1 VSSIRGRLL
10 AALLFAALVS
20 IALTVV
26 VATLTLRHNAGERQR
41 ATLERVG
48 DVLAGPLA
56 STLPGGGPGTVRV
69 VRAYGL
75 NGRPQLVRGRLR
87 RLALATVP
95 AKGETA
101 GTLHAPRGT
110 VSYATRDTAHGR
122 IVFVSGARS
131 RLIDSPPL
139 GRTVLLAGL
148 GATLVALVL
157 SVLLARRLA
166 RPVRDVAS
174 AAKRLARGDRDVA
187 VPVAGPD
194 ELADLARAFNAMASE
209 LHAARDAERQF
220 LLSVSHE
227 LKTPLTVVRGY
238 AEAIGDGAV
247 PAATGA
253 AVITEE
259 AARLERLVADLLD
272 LAKLEQARFAV
283 AAEPID
289 LRAVADAVV
298 QRHAVRAAT
307 LGIGLVSAGAQS
319 APARGDF
326 DRTLQAASNLVE
338 NALRVLPPGGRVRVE
353 ALPGRLTVGDDGPGI
368 APTDLSR
375 AFERFF
381 LHDRYRSDR
390 PVGSGLGL
398 ALVSELAQAM
408 GGRATVTSAP
418 GAGTAFMLELAV

>member
-10 AALLFAALVS
+10 AALLLAALVS

-26 VATLTLRHNAGERQR
+26 VATVTLRHNAGERQR

-48 DVLAGPLA
+48 DLLAAPLA

-69 VRAYGL
+69 VRANGL
-75 NGRPQLVRGRLR
+75 NGRPQVVRGRLR
-87 RLALATVP
+87 RLALAAVP

-110 VSYATRDTAHGR
+110 VSYTTRNTADGR

-139 GRTVLLAGL
+139 GSTVLLAGL
-148 GATLVALVL
+148 GATLVALAL

-166 RPVRDVAS
+166 RPLREVAS
-174 AAKRLARGDRDVA
+174 AAQRLARGERDVA

-194 ELADLARAFNAMASE
+194 ELADLARAFNAMAGE

-227 LKTPLTVVRGY
+227 LKTPLTAVRGY
-238 AEAIGDGAV
+238 AEAIGDGAI

-253 AVITEE
+253 AVISKE
-259 AARLERLVADLLD
+259 AVRLERLVADLLD
-272 LAKLEQARFAV
+272 LARLEQARFAV

-289 LRAVADAVV
+289 LHAVAGAVV
-298 QRHAVRAAT
+298 QRHAVRADT
-307 LGIGLVSAGAQS
+307 LGIGLTADGVRP
-319 APARGDF
+319 APALGDF

-338 NALRVLPPGGRVRVE
+338 NALRVLPPGGHVHIE
-353 ALPGRLTVGDDGPGI
+353 AQPGRLTVGDDGPGI
-368 APTDLSR
+368 AAADLPR

-390 PVGSGLGL
+390 AVGSGLGL

-418 GAGTAFMLELAV
+418 GTGTAFTLELAV